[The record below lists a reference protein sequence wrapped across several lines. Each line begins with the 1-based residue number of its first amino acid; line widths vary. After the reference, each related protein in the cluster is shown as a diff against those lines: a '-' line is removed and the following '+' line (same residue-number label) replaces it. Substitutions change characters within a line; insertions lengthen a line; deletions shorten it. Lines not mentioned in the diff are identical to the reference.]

1 MSLPSL
7 AKGLARRLDGVLP
20 TPDGLVVLIYHRVG
34 GGTDS
39 AVDLDVPTFRAQM
52 QALAAKHTVLPLDA
66 ATEALAAGQQPR
78 GVVIT
83 FDDGAADFCEHAVPI
98 MAELG
103 LPSTLYLVTSAPDA
117 GALPWGPP
125 AASWA
130 ALRDARSTGLVAIE
144 SHTHDHRLLHHA
156 SPAEIDAQL
165 DRSISAI
172 EEHLDVTPHHF
183 AYPKA
188 VAGNRAAR
196 TAVAARFRS
205 AALAGHR
212 VNRSAGDLQRLG
224 RVPISRG
231 DDLAVFQR
239 KVAGGLRLEGAARD
253 VYGRWRYR
261 KATT

>member
-1 MSLPSL
+1 MSLPSI
-7 AKGLARRLDGVLP
+7 AKGVARRLDRALP
-20 TPDGLVVLIYHRVG
+20 TRDGLVVLIYHRVG
-34 GGTDS
+34 GGTNS
-39 AVDLDVPTFRAQM
+39 AVDLDVPTFRSQM
-52 QALAAKHTVLPLDA
+52 QHLAEAHTVLPLDEA
-66 ATEALAAGQQPR
+66 VAALAAGRQPR
-78 GVVIT
+78 GLVLT
-83 FDDGAADFCEHAVPI
+83 FDDGADDYCEHAVPV
-98 MAELG
+98 MVELG

-130 ALRDARSTGLVAIE
+130 ALRDARSTGLVAVE
-144 SHTHDHRLLHHA
+144 SHTHDHRLLHR
-156 SPAEIDAQL
+156 AEPDEIATQL
-165 DRSISAI
+165 DRSITAI
-172 EEHLDVTPHHF
+172 EEHLGHTPHHF

-196 TAVAARFRS
+196 AAVAARFRS

-212 VNRSAGDLQRLG
+212 VNRSAADLQRLG
-224 RVPISRG
+224 RVPISRT

-261 KATT
+261 GATT